1 MCIFWTRP
9 GEPDCGR
16 RGSHIPRRRSQ
27 LKVTELS
34 LDQLKE
40 APWNPNQMDEAMF
53 QKLRESLTRYGL
65 VQNLVVRPVEEGCYE
80 VLSGNQR
87 LQVLREFQRSAV
99 PCVVVELDDA
109 HARLLSQALNRI
121 AGEDDLGLRA
131 DLLQQV
137 LEELPQSEVLKLL
150 PETADSLQAFAPLGQ
165 QDLAGYLQNYQQA
178 QVARLKHLTFQFTP
192 PQLEVIEEALARVL
206 PRASDAG
213 TGNPN
218 PRGNALYLLCL
229 GYLGGEEKNA

>member
-1 MCIFWTRP
+1 M
-9 GEPDCGR
+9 
-16 RGSHIPRRRSQ
+16 
-27 LKVTELS
+27 KVTDLP

-40 APWNPNQMDEAMF
+40 APWNPNRMDEAML
-53 QKLRESLTRYGL
+53 QKLRESLSRYGL
-65 VQNLVVRPVEEGCYE
+65 VQNLVVRPLGDGTHE

-87 LQVLREFQRSAV
+87 LQVLRETMKNSV
-99 PCVVVELDDA
+99 PCVVIELADA

-131 DLLQQV
+131 ELLQQV
-137 LEELPQSEVLKLL
+137 LEELPQSEVLRLL
-150 PETADSLQAFAPLGQ
+150 PETAESLQAFATLGQ
-165 QDLAGYLQNYQQA
+165 HDLAGYLQNYQQA

-218 PRGNALYLLCL
+218 PRGNALYLLCNS
-229 GYLGGEEKNA
+229 YLELTGRDS

>member
-1 MCIFWTRP
+1 M
-9 GEPDCGR
+9 
-16 RGSHIPRRRSQ
+16 
-27 LKVTELS
+27 KVTELS

-87 LQVLREFQRSAV
+87 LQALRELQRSPV
-99 PCVVVELDDA
+99 PCVVVDLDDA

-121 AGEDDLGLRA
+121 AGSDDLGLRA
-131 DLLQQV
+131 ELLQSV

-150 PETADSLQAFAPLGQ
+150 PETVAGLQAFASLGQ
-165 QDLAGYLQNYQQA
+165 QDLAGYLMNWQQA

-192 PQLEVIEEALARVL
+192 SQLEVIEEALSRVM
-206 PRASDAG
+206 PQAWKTPGD
-213 TGNPN
+213 NPN
-218 PRGNALYLLCL
+218 PRGNALYLLCKS
-229 GYLGGEEKNA
+229 YLELTGRDW